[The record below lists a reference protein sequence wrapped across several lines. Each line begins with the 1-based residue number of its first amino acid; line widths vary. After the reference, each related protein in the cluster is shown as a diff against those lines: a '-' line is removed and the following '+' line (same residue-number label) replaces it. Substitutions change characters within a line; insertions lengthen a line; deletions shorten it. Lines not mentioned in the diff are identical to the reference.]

1 MGTICVS
8 KPDGSW
14 AQCVP
19 LAKAPPTISCSSD
32 CTKSPSTSQMYCM
45 ILHVIICNSNT
56 RLVTSTTHAH
66 SNMHHHLIHIDSMC
80 QRERETQR
88 NWGSRMAAEN
98 CRILT
103 LNFVWNMFPAHLTSK
118 LPRRSS
124 RNSAWDGRMISAW
137 QGSGPPISTVQILGA
152 SWLQLWGLQ

>member
-66 SNMHHHLIHIDSMC
+66 SNMHHYLIHIDSMC
-80 QRERETQR
+80 QRERERLKGIEVAGWQL
-88 NWGSRMAAEN
+88 
-98 CRILT
+98 RIVGFWLWILFGTCSLLT
-103 LNFVWNMFPAHLTSK
+103 WRPSCPGGVPGTVRGMGGWFPLGRDQSHPFQLSK
-118 LPRRSS
+118 Y
-124 RNSAWDGRMISAW
+124 
-137 QGSGPPISTVQILGA
+137 
-152 SWLQLWGLQ
+152 